1 MSKIISWNETVS
13 DWVYGPRSFWRKRGD
28 SIFKIINFVFR
39 VGKGM
44 NNLKLTE
51 LLLVFIKLPALEEN
65 V

>member
-13 DWVYGPRSFWRKRGD
+13 ECVYGPRSFWRKTGD

-44 NNLKLTE
+44 KKLTE
-51 LLLVFIKLPALEEN
+51 LLLVFIKLPALEEK

>member
-13 DWVYGPRSFWRKRGD
+13 ECVYGPRSFWRKRGD

-44 NNLKLTE
+44 NKLTE
-51 LLLVFIKLPALEEN
+51 LLLVFIKLPVLEEN
-65 V
+65 I

>member
-13 DWVYGPRSFWRKRGD
+13 ECVYGPRRFWRKRGD

-39 VGKGM
+39 VGKGK
-44 NNLKLTE
+44 NKLTE
-51 LLLVFIKLPALEEN
+51 LLLVFIKLPVLEEN

>member
-13 DWVYGPRSFWRKRGD
+13 ECVYGPRSFSRERGD
-28 SIFKIINFVFR
+28 SIFKIVNFLFR
-39 VGKGM
+39 VGKGK
-44 NNLKLTE
+44 NKLTE